1 MRTYT
6 HMHTHNY
13 RYTYALQLFKHLRQI
28 QPADLEIDESIQ
40 AGVPLSTSMSHTTKR
55 VLLIIGINPEKCKK
69 SYQVKNSNPSR
80 QVGTQG
86 HN

>member
-28 QPADLEIDESIQ
+28 QPADFEIDESIK
-40 AGVPLSTSMSHTTKR
+40 ARLHRRACRIPLK
-55 VLLIIGINPEKCKK
+55 E
-69 SYQVKNSNPSR
+69 
-80 QVGTQG
+80 
-86 HN
+86 